1 MEAAMMEYY
10 RNNRNTTPEQTANK
24 IADIAV
30 MCQAYGIK
38 KTFFIITGLQKNYYL
53 NGKVTPINFNRFC
66 FDR

>member
-38 KTFFIITGLQKNYYL
+38 KTFFYHHWFAEKLLLKW
-53 NGKVTPINFNRFC
+53 
-66 FDR
+66 